1 MKKASVLNSVS
12 NKNSKIDTSTN
23 LAGDYVEVTLAIL
36 KKLRIV
42 IRAAQQHSLW
52 IEKQCAVNGAQL
64 WIMQELLECRN
75 LRVGELAQ
83 KLAIHQTTA
92 SNLLDAL
99 EKRGYISKTR
109 DTSDQRVVRIN
120 LTEQGT
126 SLLQQAPKPARGLLP
141 EALRH
146 MDQAALIGLDSGL
159 QGLMNSIDLMDEGF
173 ALLPLPF
180 NM

>member
-1 MKKASVLNSVS
+1 MKKASDLGSVS
-12 NKNSKIDTSTN
+12 IKKTKVDTRAKPGEN
-23 LAGDYVEVTLAIL
+23 NVEVKLAIL

-52 IEKQCAVNGAQL
+52 IEKQCGVNGTQL

-92 SNLLDAL
+92 SNLLDVL
-99 EKRGYISKTR
+99 EKRGYINKTR
-109 DTSDQRVVRIN
+109 DASDQRVVRIN

-146 MDQAALIGLDSGL
+146 MDEAALVGLDSGL

>member
-1 MKKASVLNSVS
+1 MKKVSVLNSVS
-12 NKNSKIDTSTN
+12 NKKIKLDADAELVS
-23 LAGDYVEVTLAIL
+23 ADVEVKLAIL
-36 KKLRIV
+36 KKFRIV

-52 IEKQCAVNGAQL
+52 IEKQCGVNGAQL
-64 WIMQELLECRN
+64 WIMQELYENSN

-92 SNLLDAL
+92 SNLLDVL

-109 DTSDQRVVRIN
+109 DAADQRVVRIN
-120 LTEQGT
+120 LTGQGT
-126 SLLQQAPKPARGLLP
+126 SLLEQAPKPARGLLP

-146 MDQAALIGLDSGL
+146 MDEAALAGLNSGL
-159 QGLMNSIDLMDEGF
+159 QGLMSSIDLMDEGF